1 MLLAKEYNT
10 FDKTKLKM
18 FQLDK
23 EKLWKR
29 FLHACQTKDHKKIV
43 TSKEGDF
50 DMPSEVVKKKMG
62 QRKGS
67 ITTRTRPWG
76 GSSRGGILKKEQ
88 KSLW

>member
-67 ITTRTRPWG
+67 RKTRTRPCG
-76 GSSRGGILKKEQ
+76 GSSREGAKTH
-88 KSLW
+88 